1 MIATSVTPV
10 VKLSSDQL
18 HSQVENLLENPSVE
32 IKASKIV
39 SENNLARAPTHIRN
53 SYSRLISSKSKDSRP
68 KSMLTISNPNLH
80 DLRYFRE
87 ELPENLRKSRLISG
101 RKFNEQIYGM
111 KIAKSLK
118 DREFLDYIS

>member
-1 MIATSVTPV
+1 MIETSATPV
-10 VKLSSDQL
+10 EKLSSDQL
-18 HSQVENLLENPSVE
+18 HSQLENMLDNPPVE

-39 SENNLARAPTHIRN
+39 SEKNLARAPIHIRN
-53 SYSRLISSKSKDSRP
+53 SYSRLVSSKSKDSRP
-68 KSMLTISNPNLH
+68 KSMLTSSNPNLH

-101 RKFNEQIYGM
+101 QKFNEQIYGM

-118 DREFLDYIS
+118 ERDFLDYIS